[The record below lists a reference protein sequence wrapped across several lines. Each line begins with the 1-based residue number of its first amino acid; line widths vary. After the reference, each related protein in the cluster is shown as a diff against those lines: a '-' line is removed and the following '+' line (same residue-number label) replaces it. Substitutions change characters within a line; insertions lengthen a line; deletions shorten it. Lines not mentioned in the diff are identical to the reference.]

1 MKLKNAMTAG
11 VFALGAAAFAIP
23 ASGTVIFTGTGTG
36 EAGGT
41 VSGSASF
48 MLSGSTLTLI
58 LSNTSAAHTGAQGDA
73 ITGIVFS
80 IAGSGQ
86 TLSFTMSGAGCGPTL
101 PSGSHIFT
109 GKTTQNDATA
119 LCGAGGSSWTSAF
132 TPGGPVT
139 AEFGVAT
146 TGFNGEFNGG
156 SIGIGNASPNYG
168 IVAPGT
174 FPTATFGG
182 SQFPFIQNALQFV
195 FTTGGTSFGEGDIT
209 GVNFLVGTSG
219 ADHFLGDCTTSCVEK
234 ETPEPDSLAL
244 AGLAGLL
251 LAFAGRRRTQS

>member
-1 MKLKNAMTAG
+1 MRLKNALTVGAFGLAAG
-11 VFALGAAAFAIP
+11 VLAVP
-23 ASGTVIFTGTGTG
+23 ASGTIIFTGTGTG

-48 MLSGSTLTLI
+48 SLSGSTLTLI
-58 LSNTSAAHTGAQGDA
+58 LANTSAAHTGAQGDA

-80 IAGSGQ
+80 INGSGQ

-109 GKTTQNDATA
+109 DKTTQNDATA
-119 LCGAGGSSWTSAF
+119 LCGAGGSSWTNAF
-132 TPGGPVT
+132 TPGGPVA

-156 SIGIGNASPNYG
+156 SIGIGNASPDYG

-182 SQFPFIQNALQFV
+182 SKFPFIQNALEFQ
-195 FTTGGTSFGEGDIT
+195 FTTGGTSFTEADIT

-219 ADHFLGDCTTSCVEK
+219 ADHFLGDCCVQR

-251 LAFAGRRRTQS
+251 LAFAGRRRAQS